1 MMEDIHVADGT
12 AVKLLLAGLVLASG
26 AVGALGLAH
35 GTSQAA
41 AIGAAD
47 GSSAQLAF
55 PIDNVSTSASSQ
67 LLSMDGKG
75 NDPYPRAAFPIDNV
89 TMAFPIDNVTAAF
102 PIDNVSVS
110 GGSWDVTGTN
120 RIDDIG
126 TGSSGA
132 NTFSLA
138 RVEAPDE
145 LPQDMDPY

>member
-1 MMEDIHVADGT
+1 MMEDIHIADGT

-41 AIGAAD
+41 ATGAAD
-47 GSSAQLAF
+47 ASSAQL
-55 PIDNVSTSASSQ
+55 
-67 LLSMDGKG
+67 
-75 NDPYPRAAFPIDNV
+75 AFPIDNV
-89 TMAFPIDNVTAAF
+89 TMAFPIDNVTTAF

-110 GGSWDVTGTN
+110 GGSWDVTDTG
-120 RIDDIG
+120 RVGSIG

-138 RVEAPDE
+138 RIEAPDE